1 MNVFVKTNGEK
12 HDLWRAVHH
21 NGKILEYYVLKKM
34 SQEICQVIHWEIAE
48 KSRLADE
55 FCYR

>member
-1 MNVFVKTNGEK
+1 MNVFVETNGEK

-34 SQEICQVIHWEIAE
+34 S
-48 KSRLADE
+48 
-55 FCYR
+55 